1 MMRPDCGGGPLHCGD
16 VMADDVEMRSDE
28 PMSARVLIVDDVA
41 DNRTILR
48 RRFEKK
54 GYEIAEAESGKGCL
68 DAIAKESFD
77 VVLLDV
83 MMPDM
88 NGLEVLRRIRE
99 EYSDVQLPVIM
110 VTGKVES
117 QDIVEALTAGANDYV
132 TKPVDFAVALARV
145 ATQVGRRQAEEHVRR
160 ANEAL
165 SQANEDL
172 ERRIAE
178 RTVELVETNQQLTV
192 ANKAK
197 EDFLVI
203 VSHELRTPLNGMIGM
218 GQMLAKT
225 ELSDQ
230 QRKMTGII
238 NASAEQLHGVVADLL
253 DTLDLTAGGLK
264 LSPQATDLASLVT
277 EAAAPAA
284 EKAAGKGLKFSIEID
299 KAAGVVHADPQRL
312 RQILGKLLDNAVKF
326 TEAGQVTLSVQRSG
340 DQVVMAV
347 TDTGV
352 GFDDETAKRM
362 FKPFETADG
371 SLSRKFGGVGL
382 GLAICHGLV
391 ALMDGAI
398 SAEGKP
404 GKGATFRVA
413 LPLPAQ
419 SQKSAA

>member
-1 MMRPDCGGGPLHCGD
+1 
-16 VMADDVEMRSDE
+16 
-28 PMSARVLIVDDVA
+28 MSHVPANRFEEALPARILIVDDVA

-48 RRFEKK
+48 RRFERK
-54 GYEIAEAESGKGCL
+54 GYEITEAESGRSAL
-68 DAIAKESFD
+68 DAIDKATFD

-88 NGLEVLRRIRE
+88 NGLDVLRKIRE
-99 EYSDVQLPVIM
+99 QHSDVQLPVIM
-110 VTGKVES
+110 VTGKTES
-117 QDIVEALTAGANDYV
+117 QDIVEALTAGANDYI

-145 ATQVGRRQAEEHVRR
+145 TTQVGRRQAEEHVRR

-178 RTVELVETNQQLTV
+178 RTVELVKTNEQLTV

-197 EDFLVI
+197 DDFLVI

-230 QRKMTGII
+230 QQKMTGII

-264 LSPQATDLASLVT
+264 LSPQAADLRALVD
-277 EAAAPAA
+277 EACAGVAARARA
-284 EKAAGKGLKFSIEID
+284 KGLGFEVDVD
-299 KAAGVVHADPQRL
+299 KKAGVVETDPQRL
-312 RQILGKLLDNAVKF
+312 RQILGKLLDNAIKF
-326 TEAGQVTLSVQRSG
+326 TEAGHVTLSVQRAG
-340 DQVVMAV
+340 DKLIFEV

-352 GFDDETAKRM
+352 GFDDDAAKRM
-362 FKPFETADG
+362 FKSFEQADG
-371 SLSRKFGGVGL
+371 SLTRRFGGVGL
-382 GLAICHGLV
+382 GLAICRGLV
-391 ALMDGAI
+391 DLM
-398 SAEGKP
+398 EGEITAQGEP
-404 GKGATFRVA
+404 GKGAKFRVE
-413 LPLPAQ
+413 LPLRAQ
-419 SQKSAA
+419 SAKSAA

>member
-1 MMRPDCGGGPLHCGD
+1 
-16 VMADDVEMRSDE
+16 
-28 PMSARVLIVDDVA
+28 MSEDLANAAGEDLPPRILIVDDVD

-48 RRFEKK
+48 RRFERR

-68 DAIAKESFD
+68 AAIDAGDFD

-88 NGLEVLRRIRE
+88 NGLDVLRKIRE
-99 EYSDVQLPVIM
+99 KHTDVQLPVIM
-110 VTGKVES
+110 VTGKTES

-172 ERRIAE
+172 ERKIAE
-178 RTVELVETNQQLTV
+178 RTDQLRIALTEAQG

-197 EDFLVI
+197 DEFLVI

-225 ELSDQ
+225 DLSEQ
-230 QRKMTGII
+230 QRKLAGII

-253 DTLDLTAGGLK
+253 DTLDLTAGGVTLTPEVCDLK
-264 LSPQATDLASLVT
+264 TLVD
-277 EAAAPAA
+277 EAAAPSAA
-284 EKAAGKGLKFSIEID
+284 KAAGKGLKFTVAVD
-299 KAAGVVHADPQRL
+299 GKADGPVGADPHRL
-312 RQILGKLLDNAVKF
+312 RQIIGKILDNAVKF
-326 TEAGQVTLSVQRSG
+326 TEAGGVSLKVTRAGDSV
-340 DQVVMAV
+340 VLEV

-352 GFDDETAKRM
+352 GFDDDAATRM
-362 FKPFETADG
+362 FKAFEQADG
-371 SLSRKFGGVGL
+371 SMTRKFGGVGL
-382 GLAICHGLV
+382 GLAICRGLV
-391 ALMDGAI
+391 DLMEGSLTAQ
-398 SAEGKP
+398 GKP
-404 GKGATFRVA
+404 GKGATFRVE
-413 LPLPAQ
+413 LPLPPA
-419 SQKSAA
+419 KAKKAA